1 MYDIILINPT
11 VEEYKAFK
19 IKYPIAKKAE
29 DFKHAQ
35 KLAMTDFFWIV
46 WNDIDVIDNFKFSYV
61 PDQWSKDYIHVFKNK
76 NYFDGIILV
85 PKNTHIT
92 DNEIKHRFFT
102 NKKEVDIVASNPRCF
117 DFFFVDNYND
127 YLTALENSK
136 TEMFWVSSQ
145 NISHN
150 KDLITDFYISHHDAA
165 LRKQT
170 HVFAHIVNESNYY
183 NGLFLCSKHLPLS
196 KKEVEYRFPV
206 NRIEHTEI
214 GSSKIKYD
222 IFVIDSYQEYLFALE
237 NSKTEMFWGT
247 SNNIDTTDFD
257 FDTYFLHDNE
267 YDRKTNHTFI
277 HRVNDTDYNNG
288 VFLFSK
294 HTPVTKREIEHRFI
308 VNAKQWPIVASG
320 PVQYE
325 KFVIETYDDYLTSL
339 ENSKTEM
346 FWVYSNNLQIDLN
359 FNFDT
364 YFSHDNEYDRKT
376 NHAFIHSVDGNNLYN
391 GVFLLSK
398 HTPVTKREIEHRF
411 IVNAKQWPVVASK
424 PVQYKKFVI
433 ETYDEYLFALENSKT
448 ELFWGTSNNIDF
460 SSFSFDTY
468 FSHDNEYDRKTNH
481 AFIHRVDE
489 QDLYNG
495 VFLFSK
501 HLPVTKREIEHRF
514 IVNAKQWPIVASGP
528 VKYEKFVIE
537 NYNDYLSALETS
549 KTEMFWGTSNNID
562 TTDFDFDTYFSHDN
576 EYDRKTNHAFIHSVD
591 GNNLYNG
598 VFLFSKQ
605 RKITEKELVHRF
617 IVNAKEWP
625 IIASGPVKYE
635 KFNINTYDDYLNA
648 LSNSKTEMFWI
659 VPDYVIPSAR
669 FKFDTYFSHDNEYDR
684 KTNHAFLNGKY
695 NDGIVLCSKHSKFS
709 KKEFD
714 YRFIANKKEVN
725 IIISTPAPYDIV
737 FISYQEPNADEYY
750 KYLVDRF
757 PRAKRIH
764 GIKGIHQAHIEAA
777 KLCSSDLFWIVDG
790 DALVDSNFKFDYQ
803 VARWDRDMV
812 HVWRS
817 VNPIND
823 LVYGYGGIKLFPTE
837 LTINMDISKPD
848 MTTSISS
855 KFKAINEISN
865 VTAFNTDPYNTWK
878 SAFRE
883 CTKLSSK
890 VIDRQKDLET
900 QSRLEKWCN
909 LGIDRPFGKYAIDGA
924 KSGALFGARNKDNIE
939 VLKNINN
946 FNWLREQFDAR
957 NI

>member
-411 IVNAKQWPVVASK
+411 IVNAKQWPIVASG
-424 PVQYKKFVI
+424 PVQYEKFVI
-433 ETYDEYLFALENSKT
+433 ETYDDYLTSLENSKT
-448 ELFWGTSNNIDF
+448 EMFWVYSNNLQIDLNF
-460 SSFSFDTY
+460 
-468 FSHDNEYDRKTNH
+468 N
-481 AFIHRVDE
+481 
-489 QDLYNG
+489 
-495 VFLFSK
+495 
-501 HLPVTKREIEHRF
+501 
-514 IVNAKQWPIVASGP
+514 
-528 VKYEKFVIE
+528 
-537 NYNDYLSALETS
+537 
-549 KTEMFWGTSNNID
+549 
-562 TTDFDFDTYFSHDN
+562 FDTYFSHDN

-946 FNWLREQFDAR
+946 FNWLKEQFDAR